1 MLPAQYRLRKKL
13 DIEAVLKRG
22 RSAYTPNISVRLAK
36 NQLGVSRFAFVAGLK
51 VSKSAVKRNRV
62 RRQLREIVRK
72 HLGAIAAGYDVMV
85 MTKPAI
91 LQLKFGEMEKELLG
105 LFKKQ
110 GIV

>member
-1 MLPAQYRLRKKL
+1 MLSAQYRLRKKR

-36 NQLGVSRFAFVAGLK
+36 NQLGVSRFAFVTGLK

-62 RRQLREIVRK
+62 RRRLREITRK
-72 HLGAIAAGYDVMV
+72 HLGAIAPGYDVMV
-85 MTKPAI
+85 MTRVGV
-91 LQLKFGEMEKELLG
+91 LGLEFGEMEKELAG

-110 GIV
+110 GIL